1 MELFPSLL
9 LVAVCRVEKCSA
21 TGAKRSSYR
30 TCLTLR
36 EKVVCRKYCRK
47 LINKSVIVKRSL
59 LYLFNYWFNTGI
71 NLQVGNQF
79 VVTEEIAL
87 STLNL
92 SLFLWT
98 FARSESYIK
107 KWHWS
112 THKVRESF
120 WAVVLANFKHFFDLT
135 ISFIPLYN
143 TVNAIVFESRE
154 TLWIALYL
162 SLFRETFVTNYC
174 L

>member
-1 MELFPSLL
+1 M
-9 LVAVCRVEKCSA
+9 
-21 TGAKRSSYR
+21 
-30 TCLTLR
+30 
-36 EKVVCRKYCRK
+36 CRKYCRK
-47 LINKSVIVKRSL
+47 LINRSVIVKRSL

-71 NLQVGNQF
+71 NLLGNQC

-98 FARSESYIK
+98 FERSESYSKI
-107 KWHWS
+107 WHWS
-112 THKVRESF
+112 THKVRESV
-120 WAVVLANFKHFFDLT
+120 WAVVLANFKHYFGLT
-135 ISFIPLYN
+135 IIKIIIPLYN
-143 TVNAIVFESRE
+143 TVNTIVFESRE

-162 SLFRETFVTNYC
+162 SLFRETFVTKYC